1 MAHTLLFS
9 GYGAPGC
16 DDLAVCRLTADGTL
30 ETLSTLRHGRA
41 PSFCCR
47 GQNGWIYAASER
59 GDGADV
65 TAYVLD
71 GTTLREIARI
81 EIPTGRGLCH
91 LYACGDV
98 IYGSCFENGL
108 YFAVDSALTR
118 ILWQFQPAGA
128 NAHWVQS
135 VGHALFL
142 ADLGNSRLYRLALEN
157 NLPTGSV
164 KTLPQPTGSGPR
176 QVLDAGDGMLD
187 CVYELDGHMRVL
199 NHDGCTVST
208 VQASTVPKPRSWPGG
223 ACATADGTLFVSNRG
238 PNTISAWQ
246 RSGPTRH
253 FLCEWPTGDWPRA
266 LCAVPA
272 PCICWLPANERAR
285 CIATIVHPCP
295 TAHLPK
301 PPALRCLV
309 LPARWCWT
317 DFCHCI
323 FSFPHFLIVQAFL
336 LCTITSYLHL
346 SLWQSPYRKSGIS
359 LSLLFGMGFCS
370 SFIFWGY
377 RARLWRR
384 YWVGVLPIDFLN
396 ILVNSSHPGCPPAPP
411 PPRYSARWCSTDW
424 PRAGCAAC

>member
-59 GDGADV
+59 VDGADV

-164 KTLPQPTGSGPR
+164 KALPQPTGSGPR

-208 VQASTVPKPRSWPGG
+208 VQAKALCPSRAAGRVVPAPRRMAPCLS
-223 ACATADGTLFVSNRG
+223 ATA
-238 PNTISAWQ
+238 
-246 RSGPTRH
+246 GPTPSRRGSAAARPAIS
-253 FLCEWPTGDWPRA
+253 FANGPPAIGRGR
-266 LCAVPA
+266 CARCRA

-285 CIATIVHPCP
+285 GALLLLFTLASPRPYRNRQPCAAWCFLCAGAGLIFVIV
-295 TAHLPK
+295 
-301 PPALRCLV
+301 
-309 LPARWCWT
+309 
-317 DFCHCI
+317 
-323 FSFPHFLIVQAFL
+323 FSLFLIF
-336 LCTITSYLHL
+336 YLF
-346 SLWQSPYRKSGIS
+346 K
-359 LSLLFGMGFCS
+359 LFF
-370 SFIFWGY
+370 
-377 RARLWRR
+377 
-384 YWVGVLPIDFLN
+384 
-396 ILVNSSHPGCPPAPP
+396 
-411 PPRYSARWCSTDW
+411 SAQ
-424 PRAGCAAC
+424 

>member
-59 GDGADV
+59 ADGADV

-71 GTTLREIARI
+71 GTPLREIARI

-128 NAHWVQS
+128 NAHWVQA

-223 ACATADGTLFVSNRG
+223 ACATADGTLYLL
-238 PNTISAWQ
+238 AACQ
-246 RSGPTRH
+246 REGAVHCYYCSPLPHHAPTETAS
-253 FLCEWPTGDWPRA
+253 LA
-266 LCAVPA
+266 LPGASCA
-272 PCICWLPANERAR
+272 
-285 CIATIVHPCP
+285 
-295 TAHLPK
+295 
-301 PPALRCLV
+301 LV
-309 LPARWCWT
+309 L
-317 DFCHCI
+317 D
-323 FSFPHFLIVQAFL
+323 
-336 LCTITSYLHL
+336 
-346 SLWQSPYRKSGIS
+346 
-359 LSLLFGMGFCS
+359 
-370 SFIFWGY
+370 
-377 RARLWRR
+377 
-384 YWVGVLPIDFLN
+384 
-396 ILVNSSHPGCPPAPP
+396 
-411 PPRYSARWCSTDW
+411 
-424 PRAGCAAC
+424 

>member
-59 GDGADV
+59 VDGADV

-108 YFAVDSALTR
+108 YFAVDSTLTR

-208 VQASTVPKPRSWPGG
+208 VQASTVPKPRS
-223 ACATADGTLFVSNRG
+223 
-238 PNTISAWQ
+238 
-246 RSGPTRH
+246 
-253 FLCEWPTGDWPRA
+253 
-266 LCAVPA
+266 
-272 PCICWLPANERAR
+272 
-285 CIATIVHPCP
+285 
-295 TAHLPK
+295 
-301 PPALRCLV
+301 
-309 LPARWCWT
+309 
-317 DFCHCI
+317 
-323 FSFPHFLIVQAFL
+323 
-336 LCTITSYLHL
+336 
-346 SLWQSPYRKSGIS
+346 
-359 LSLLFGMGFCS
+359 
-370 SFIFWGY
+370 
-377 RARLWRR
+377 
-384 YWVGVLPIDFLN
+384 
-396 ILVNSSHPGCPPAPP
+396 
-411 PPRYSARWCSTDW
+411 
-424 PRAGCAAC
+424 

>member
-208 VQASTVPKPRSWPGG
+208 VQATQLAGWCLRHGGWHPVCQQPRAQHHLGVAAQRPDPPFPLRMAHRRLAAG
-223 ACATADGTLFVSNRG
+223 AVRGAGHPVSV
-238 PNTISAWQ
+238 SCL
-246 RSGPTRH
+246 PTRGRGALLLLFTLVPPRPYRNRQPCAAWC
-253 FLCEWPTGDWPRA
+253 FLCAGA
-266 LCAVPA
+266 GLIFV
-272 PCICWLPANERAR
+272 
-285 CIATIVHPCP
+285 IV
-295 TAHLPK
+295 
-301 PPALRCLV
+301 
-309 LPARWCWT
+309 
-317 DFCHCI
+317 
-323 FSFPHFLIVQAFL
+323 FSLFLIF
-336 LCTITSYLHL
+336 YLF
-346 SLWQSPYRKSGIS
+346 K
-359 LSLLFGMGFCS
+359 LFF
-370 SFIFWGY
+370 
-377 RARLWRR
+377 
-384 YWVGVLPIDFLN
+384 
-396 ILVNSSHPGCPPAPP
+396 
-411 PPRYSARWCSTDW
+411 SAQ
-424 PRAGCAAC
+424 

>member
-187 CVYELDGHMRVL
+187 CVYELDGHMRVP
-199 NHDGCTVST
+199 
-208 VQASTVPKPRSWPGG
+208 APRRMAPCLS
-223 ACATADGTLFVSNRG
+223 ATA
-238 PNTISAWQ
+238 
-246 RSGPTRH
+246 GPTPSRRGSAAARPAIS
-253 FLCEWPTGDWPRA
+253 FANGPPVIGRGR
-266 LCAVPA
+266 CARCRA

-285 CIATIVHPCP
+285 CIVTIVHPCP
-295 TAHLPK
+295 TAPLPK

-323 FSFPHFLIVQAFL
+323 FSFPHFLLVQAFL

-359 LSLLFGMGFCS
+359 LSLLFGMGF
-370 SFIFWGY
+370 
-377 RARLWRR
+377 L
-384 YWVGVLPIDFLN
+384 
-396 ILVNSSHPGCPPAPP
+396 
-411 PPRYSARWCSTDW
+411 
-424 PRAGCAAC
+424 

>member
-1 MAHTLLFS
+1 M
-9 GYGAPGC
+9 
-16 DDLAVCRLTADGTL
+16 
-30 ETLSTLRHGRA
+30 
-41 PSFCCR
+41 
-47 GQNGWIYAASER
+47 
-59 GDGADV
+59 
-65 TAYVLD
+65 
-71 GTTLREIARI
+71 
-81 EIPTGRGLCH
+81 
-91 LYACGDV
+91 

-253 FLCEWPTGDWPRA
+253 FLCEWQIGRA
-266 LCAVPA
+266 SCR
-272 PCICWLPANERAR
+272 ER
-285 CIATIVHPCP
+285 V
-295 TAHLPK
+295 
-301 PPALRCLV
+301 
-309 LPARWCWT
+309 
-317 DFCHCI
+317 
-323 FSFPHFLIVQAFL
+323 
-336 LCTITSYLHL
+336 
-346 SLWQSPYRKSGIS
+346 
-359 LSLLFGMGFCS
+359 
-370 SFIFWGY
+370 
-377 RARLWRR
+377 
-384 YWVGVLPIDFLN
+384 
-396 ILVNSSHPGCPPAPP
+396 
-411 PPRYSARWCSTDW
+411 
-424 PRAGCAAC
+424 

>member
-223 ACATADGTLFVSNRG
+223 ACATADL
-238 PNTISAWQ
+238 SATA
-246 RSGPTRH
+246 GPTPSRRGSAAARPAIS
-253 FLCEWPTGDWPRA
+253 FANGPPAIGRGR
-266 LCAVPA
+266 CARCRA

-285 CIATIVHPCP
+285 CIVTIVHPCP
-295 TAHLPK
+295 TVPLPK
-301 PPALRCLV
+301 QPALRCLV

-323 FSFPHFLIVQAFL
+323 FSFPHFLLVQAFL

-359 LSLLFGMGFCS
+359 LSLLFGMGF
-370 SFIFWGY
+370 
-377 RARLWRR
+377 L
-384 YWVGVLPIDFLN
+384 
-396 ILVNSSHPGCPPAPP
+396 
-411 PPRYSARWCSTDW
+411 
-424 PRAGCAAC
+424 

>member
-59 GDGADV
+59 GDSADV

-164 KTLPQPTGSGPR
+164 KALPQPTGSGPR
-176 QVLDAGDGMLD
+176 RGRHAGL
-187 CVYELDGHMRVL
+187 CV
-199 NHDGCTVST
+199 
-208 VQASTVPKPRSWPGG
+208 
-223 ACATADGTLFVSNRG
+223 
-238 PNTISAWQ
+238 
-246 RSGPTRH
+246 
-253 FLCEWPTGDWPRA
+253 
-266 LCAVPA
+266 
-272 PCICWLPANERAR
+272 
-285 CIATIVHPCP
+285 
-295 TAHLPK
+295 
-301 PPALRCLV
+301 
-309 LPARWCWT
+309 
-317 DFCHCI
+317 
-323 FSFPHFLIVQAFL
+323 
-336 LCTITSYLHL
+336 
-346 SLWQSPYRKSGIS
+346 
-359 LSLLFGMGFCS
+359 
-370 SFIFWGY
+370 
-377 RARLWRR
+377 
-384 YWVGVLPIDFLN
+384 
-396 ILVNSSHPGCPPAPP
+396 
-411 PPRYSARWCSTDW
+411 
-424 PRAGCAAC
+424 

>member
-208 VQASTVPKPRSWPGG
+208 VQASTVPK
-223 ACATADGTLFVSNRG
+223 
-238 PNTISAWQ
+238 
-246 RSGPTRH
+246 
-253 FLCEWPTGDWPRA
+253 
-266 LCAVPA
+266 
-272 PCICWLPANERAR
+272 
-285 CIATIVHPCP
+285 
-295 TAHLPK
+295 
-301 PPALRCLV
+301 
-309 LPARWCWT
+309 
-317 DFCHCI
+317 
-323 FSFPHFLIVQAFL
+323 
-336 LCTITSYLHL
+336 
-346 SLWQSPYRKSGIS
+346 
-359 LSLLFGMGFCS
+359 
-370 SFIFWGY
+370 
-377 RARLWRR
+377 
-384 YWVGVLPIDFLN
+384 
-396 ILVNSSHPGCPPAPP
+396 
-411 PPRYSARWCSTDW
+411 
-424 PRAGCAAC
+424 

>member
-59 GDGADV
+59 VDGADV

-108 YFAVDSALTR
+108 YFAVNSALTR

-199 NHDGCTVST
+199 NHDGCPPFSLRMAHRRLAAGAVRGAGHPVS
-208 VQASTVPKPRSWPGG
+208 VG
-223 ACATADGTLFVSNRG
+223 CL
-238 PNTISAWQ
+238 
-246 RSGPTRH
+246 PTRGRGALLLLFTLAPPRPYRNRQPCAAWC
-253 FLCEWPTGDWPRA
+253 FLRA
-266 LCAVPA
+266 GAGLIFV
-272 PCICWLPANERAR
+272 
-285 CIATIVHPCP
+285 IV
-295 TAHLPK
+295 
-301 PPALRCLV
+301 
-309 LPARWCWT
+309 
-317 DFCHCI
+317 
-323 FSFPHFLIVQAFL
+323 FSLFLIF
-336 LCTITSYLHL
+336 YLF
-346 SLWQSPYRKSGIS
+346 K
-359 LSLLFGMGFCS
+359 LFF
-370 SFIFWGY
+370 
-377 RARLWRR
+377 
-384 YWVGVLPIDFLN
+384 
-396 ILVNSSHPGCPPAPP
+396 
-411 PPRYSARWCSTDW
+411 SAQ
-424 PRAGCAAC
+424 

>member
-30 ETLSTLRHGRA
+30 EILSTLRHGRA

-59 GDGADV
+59 ADGADV

-71 GTTLREIARI
+71 GMTLREIARI

-157 NLPTGSV
+157 NLPIGSV

-238 PNTISAWQ
+238 PQHHLGVAAQ
-246 RSGPTRH
+246 RPDPPFPLRMAHRRLAAGAVRGAGHPVSVGCLPTRGRGALLLLFTLAPPRPYRNRQPCAAWC
-253 FLCEWPTGDWPRA
+253 FLRA
-266 LCAVPA
+266 GAGLIFV
-272 PCICWLPANERAR
+272 
-285 CIATIVHPCP
+285 IV
-295 TAHLPK
+295 
-301 PPALRCLV
+301 
-309 LPARWCWT
+309 
-317 DFCHCI
+317 
-323 FSFPHFLIVQAFL
+323 FSLFLIF
-336 LCTITSYLHL
+336 YLF
-346 SLWQSPYRKSGIS
+346 K
-359 LSLLFGMGFCS
+359 LFF
-370 SFIFWGY
+370 
-377 RARLWRR
+377 
-384 YWVGVLPIDFLN
+384 
-396 ILVNSSHPGCPPAPP
+396 
-411 PPRYSARWCSTDW
+411 SAQ
-424 PRAGCAAC
+424 